1 MKSCE
6 HLIAPESD
14 YFVHVP
20 SIGARELFFYPL
32 YIGHF
37 IYEAGYCLQRDSYDS
52 FLVMYIQKGQLS
64 VTLPSATTVAREGS
78 FLLLDCY
85 EPHAYHTETGCETL
99 WCHFDGALARG
110 WFQTITGQLGNVFRL
125 ADPYPALSKLTT
137 LYKQFAESAPLREP
151 LLSKY
156 INDILT
162 AFLIYSPSNL
172 RTPDR
177 DGSMEETITYINEHF
192 AEELPLEKLAA
203 KASLSQYHFIRT
215 FRKETGFTP
224 HEYLVNIRI
233 NTAKY
238 LLKNSMLSIKDICFQ
253 TGFSC
258 ESVFCSAF
266 KKRLGLTPLEYRHS
280 GEPD

>member
-20 SIGARELFFYPL
+20 GADAGKLFFYPL

-37 IYEAGYCLQRDSYDS
+37 VYEKGYSLHRDSYDS
-52 FLVMYIQKGQLS
+52 YLVMYIQKGQLS
-64 VTLPSATTVAREGS
+64 VTTSSESAVAREGC

-85 EPHAYHTETGCETL
+85 EPHAYSTDIGCETL
-99 WCHFDGALARG
+99 WCHFDGPLARA
-110 WFQTITGQLGNVFRL
+110 WFQAITGQLGHVFQL
-125 ADPYPALSKLTT
+125 ADPYPALSKLTA
-137 LYKQFAESAPLREP
+137 LYKQFAESTPIREP

-156 INDILT
+156 LNDILT
-162 AFLIYSPSNL
+162 SFLLYSPSNI

-177 DGSMEETITYINEHF
+177 DGYMEETISYINEHF
-192 AEELPLEKLAA
+192 SEELPLEKLAA
-203 KASLSQYHFIRT
+203 KASLSQYHFIRA

-224 HEYLVNIRI
+224 HEYLVNVRI

-238 LLKNSMLSIKDICFQ
+238 LLKNSTLSIKDICFR

-266 KKRLGLTPLEYRHS
+266 KKRLGLTPLEYRRS
-280 GEPD
+280 D